1 MSQND
6 IERAILS
13 DLYDVSSFNAEGINF
28 EEMCMKW
35 GWDSISFRNIV
46 QRMTDD
52 GLIRPQGG
60 GRLKLT
66 SHGILRAERE
76 GLAPEESVERNN
88 QARELILETL
98 AKVYEEKGAYHLT
111 FIDHIPRYTG
121 LDERT
126 STDSIIL
133 LINLGFVER
142 SGNAGVKIL
151 YRGLDYVKDYR
162 ERKALVDEFARISE
176 LMPQPRGRALQRLIA
191 KIVEQHGWSQEEG
204 VRASHEEM
212 DVIVY
217 KEREYYL
224 LESKWE
230 KDPVEAGVVR
240 ELYGK
245 LGNRADVRG
254 IITSM
259 SGFTGGAEQ
268 QVKDYVG
275 DKVIVLFGPDD
286 IRSMVNGKATFEEL
300 LNAKYKALVT
310 RRQVLF
316 D

>member
-1 MSQND
+1 MLGGLESIAVLYNKPMSQDD
-6 IERAILS
+6 IERTILS
-13 DLYDVSSFNAEGINF
+13 DLYDVSSFNDDGINF
-28 EEMCMKW
+28 EEICMRW
-35 GWDSISFRNIV
+35 GWDRISFRNVV
-46 QRMTDD
+46 QRMMDD

-66 SHGILRAERE
+66 PHGILRAERE

-88 QARELILETL
+88 QARALILESL
-98 AKVYEEKGAYHLT
+98 AKAHEEKGTYHITL
-111 FIDHIPRYTG
+111 IDHIPRYTG
-121 LDERT
+121 LDKRI

-133 LINLGFVER
+133 LMKLGFVER
-142 SGNAGVKIL
+142 SGNGGVKIL
-151 YRGLDYVKDYR
+151 YKGLDYVKDFR
-162 ERKALVDEFARISE
+162 KRKALLDEFKRISE
-176 LMPQPRGRALQRLIA
+176 LPPQPRGRALQKLIA
-191 KIVEQHGWSQEEG
+191 KIVEQHGWSQDEG

-230 KDPVEAGVVR
+230 KDPIEAGVVR

-254 IITSM
+254 IIVSM

-268 QVKDYVG
+268 QVKEYVG

-286 IRSMVNGKATFEEL
+286 VR
-300 LNAKYKALVT
+300 
-310 RRQVLF
+310 
-316 D
+316 